1 MKTFRIYYTNGNQR
15 LLEANNWK
23 ELLAYLIET
32 EDDDAIEDIE
42 LVEDNLPV

>member
-1 MKTFRIYYTNGNQR
+1 MKTFRIYYTNRNQR